1 MALRKAVKR
10 GRTSPTSLKITAEDT
25 FLPPE
30 RILESWALISSSVIL
45 GRERR
50 VRFPAGAAL
59 EALGA
64 FGPLEERPK
73 RASMESTCFSSLAYF
88 L

>member
-1 MALRKAVKR
+1 MKR
-10 GRTSPTSLKITAEDT
+10 GRASPTSLKITAEET

-30 RILESWALISSSVIL
+30 RIWESLALISSSVIL
-45 GRERR
+45 GRWRR
-50 VRFPAGAAL
+50 VRLPVDAAL
-59 EALGA
+59 AALGA

-73 RASMESTCFSSLAYF
+73 RESRDSTSLSSLAYF

>member
-1 MALRKAVKR
+1 MKR
-10 GRTSPTSLKITAEDT
+10 GRASPTSLKITAEET

-45 GRERR
+45 GRRRR
-50 VRFPAGAAL
+50 VRLAVDEAFA
-59 EALGA
+59 ALGA